1 MNYKKYI
8 KDIPNYPS
16 KGILFRDIQP
26 LIANHSIF
34 DKAIL
39 DMLDLI
45 DIKNIDYFIGIESRG
60 FIFSSCL
67 ALKSGIGNKLIRKKG
82 KLPNNNLVSI
92 DYDTEYSKDS
102 IEIQKG
108 RGNVIV
114 VDDVYATGGTMNAAI
129 KLVKKAGFTIIDT
142 LCLIDIGIIKE
153 HKTKCL
159 ISY

>member
-1 MNYKKYI
+1 
-8 KDIPNYPS
+8 
-16 KGILFRDIQP
+16 
-26 LIANHSIF
+26 
-34 DKAIL
+34 
-39 DMLDLI
+39 MLRLY
-45 DIKNIDYFIGIESRG
+45 IDYFIGIESRG

>member
-34 DKAIL
+34 DKVISDL
-39 DMLDLI
+39 LDLI
-45 DIKNIDYFIGIESRG
+45 DTENIDYFIGIESRG

-82 KLPNNNLVSI
+82 KLPNNNLVSLE
-92 DYDTEYSKDS
+92 YDTEYSKDS
-102 IEIQKG
+102 IELQKG
-108 RGNVIV
+108 SGNVII
-114 VDDVYATGGTMNAAI
+114 VDDVYATGGTMNSAI
-129 KLVKKAGFTIIDT
+129 NLAKKGGFTVIDT

>member
-108 RGNVIV
+108 SGNVIV